1 MTFARSTS
9 PRRAALSA
17 VMLAVGLVATS
28 ALAVPTIT
36 NLTLNT
42 YNTIAPDVDGSAVIN
57 GATFAFNTQ
66 QPVGTGVF
74 NPFLRLQL
82 TGGDAP
88 KSAAAQERTVSG
100 AWPPRK

>member
-1 MTFARSTS
+1 MKFVRSTS

-17 VMLAVGLVATS
+17 VMLAVGMVATS

-42 YNTIAPDVDGSAVIN
+42 YGGVAPDADGSAVVN
-57 GATFAFNTQ
+57 NATFAFSTQ

-82 TGGDAP
+82 TGATQPGQ
-88 KSAAAQERTVSG
+88 KGSEQGTTRMH
-100 AWPPRK
+100 